1 VDNELAKALL
11 ELPLTAVLIF
21 LLYRE
26 SSQKEKLLAQLI
38 EQAKQHAENL
48 VEMAR
53 CGYLDRRKE

>member
-1 VDNELAKALL
+1 MDNELVKALL

-26 SSQKEKLLAQLI
+26 SGQKEKLLAQLV

-48 VEMAR
+48 VRMVE